1 MDLLK
6 HGESAYPAD
15 AWVEQQYM
23 SENAVLTV
31 SSQKPIFFSLK
42 NGRDIL

>member
-23 SENAVLTV
+23 KEDAYTV
-31 SSQKPIFFSLK
+31 RF
-42 NGRDIL
+42 RDYFW

>member
-31 SSQKPIFFSLK
+31 SSQNPFSFQ
-42 NGRDIL
+42 